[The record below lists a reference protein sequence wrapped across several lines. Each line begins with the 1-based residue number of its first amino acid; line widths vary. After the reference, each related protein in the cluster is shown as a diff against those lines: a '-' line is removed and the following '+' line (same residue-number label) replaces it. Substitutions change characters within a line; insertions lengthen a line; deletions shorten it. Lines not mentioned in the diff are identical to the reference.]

1 MKAFTPE
8 RWARLWS
15 DASGRGDGRP
25 WFDVLKGR
33 YTEPHRHYHN
43 PRHISEC
50 LAEFDSARHL
60 AAQPVAVELAIW
72 FHDAIYDTHAA
83 DNEEQSALLA
93 DRCLTE
99 AGSDSEVRLAV
110 GHLVLATKKHDTA
123 THVDAPLLVDIDL
136 SILGSPENRFVEYE
150 TQIRQEYAW
159 VPDAVFFAEKRA
171 EILEGFLSRDSIYST
186 ESFSKR
192 LENRARENLRSS
204 LEKLRPL
211 K

>member
-1 MKAFTPE
+1 MNAFTQE
-8 RWARLWS
+8 RWARLWM
-15 DASGRGDGRP
+15 DASGRGDGRA

-60 AAQPVAVELAIW
+60 AVQPVAVELAIW

-93 DRCLTE
+93 DQCLVE
-99 AGSDSEVRLAV
+99 AGSESEVRLAV
-110 GHLVLATKKHDTA
+110 GHLVLATKKHDIA

-150 TQIRQEYAW
+150 AQIRQEYAW
-159 VPDAVFFAEKRA
+159 VPDALFAEKRA

-192 LENRARENLRSS
+192 LENRARENLRASI
-204 LEKLRPL
+204 EKLRSGR
-211 K
+211 

>member
-1 MKAFTPE
+1 MNAFTQE
-8 RWARLWS
+8 RWARLWM
-15 DASGRGDGRP
+15 DASGRGDGRA
-25 WFDVLKGR
+25 WFDGLKGR

-60 AAQPVAVELAIW
+60 AVQPVAVELAIW

-93 DRCLTE
+93 DQCLAE
-99 AGSDSEVRLAV
+99 AGSESEVRLAV

-136 SILGSPENRFVEYE
+136 SILGSAENRFVEYE
-150 TQIRQEYAW
+150 AQIRQEYAW
-159 VPDAVFFAEKRA
+159 VPDALFAEKRA

-204 LEKLRPL
+204 IEKLRSGQ
-211 K
+211 